1 MGNHRGSIYK
11 LPNGTWRAVVTIDGK
26 RLSKRLALRRDA
38 QAWLQEINEQADRGL
53 TYEANKTKMSDFLDG
68 WLVSI
73 EGILTWTTHSH
84 YEMCVRREIKP
95 ALGKLVMKDVTPGR
109 IQAFYDRLAKDGQS
123 KWQIQFIH
131 RTLKKA
137 LKHAVGLGLLS
148 SNPTDAVIRPVPKQE
163 EMQILNE
170 GQVNQLLAS
179 ASGHRLEALYYLAI
193 STGARIGELLGL
205 KWDDV
210 DFNQRTVRFLRQIKY
225 KPGELLIFSDLK
237 TKYSRRTVDLG
248 ASTLGQL
255 RVHQERQWLEK
266 TAMGEGWANND
277 LVFTTTVGTPIY
289 PRNMLREFKTQL
301 ERAGLQE
308 IRFHD
313 LRHTAAALMLNHN
326 VPVIVVS
333 RRLGHSRPSITM
345 DIYGHLIPGI
355 QSQAAEL
362 IDEII
367 TPVEVKIK

>member
-1 MGNHRGSIYK
+1 M
-11 LPNGTWRAVVTIDGK
+11 
-26 RLSKRLALRRDA
+26 
-38 QAWLQEINEQADRGL
+38 
-53 TYEANKTKMSDFLDG
+53 
-68 WLVSI
+68 
-73 EGILTWTTHSH
+73 
-84 YEMCVRREIKP
+84 
-95 ALGKLVMKDVTPGR
+95 
-109 IQAFYDRLAKDGQS
+109 
-123 KWQIQFIH
+123 
-131 RTLKKA
+131 
-137 LKHAVGLGLLS
+137 
-148 SNPTDAVIRPVPKQE
+148 
-163 EMQILNE
+163 
-170 GQVNQLLAS
+170 
-179 ASGHRLEALYYLAI
+179 
-193 STGARIGELLGL
+193 
-205 KWDDV
+205 
-210 DFNQRTVRFLRQIKY
+210 
-225 KPGELLIFSDLK
+225 K

-248 ASTLGQL
+248 PSTLGQL

-289 PRNMLREFKTQL
+289 PRNMLREFKSLL